1 MSCEQV
7 ARINY
12 CNWEKK
18 LKLKPIIGD
27 VGATEVV
34 AIAVAVGIEDI
45 IDIAEGLKV
54 DSAVGGDKVENV
66 EPVNKAVVA
75 AIVVVPEGDGGIGL
89 IKAENNHNWHSSFQ
103 LSFL

>member
-1 MSCEQV
+1 MWLELM
-7 ARINY
+7 I
-12 CNWEKK
+12 EIEKKK

-45 IDIAEGLKV
+45 IDIVEGSKV
-54 DSAVGGDKVENV
+54 DSAVAGDKVENV

-75 AIVVVPEGDGGIGL
+75 AIVVIVVPEGDGGIGL